1 MNSKE
6 RLIIVA
12 GPTASGKSNYALALA
27 KRSNAILINTDSR
40 QVYKYMDIGTNK
52 GIIIAKDAIIN
63 VEVSGGRKFQLREYD
78 VEKSGVSGYMFDIV
92 RPNELFSLSDFQ
104 SLSKYLVNYFCKL
117 NQKLI
122 FVGGTG
128 LYIDALIRNIK
139 LPEVLPNDELRNK
152 LQKLSREQLYDE
164 LYRLDE
170 AEARTLNASD
180 RSNSRRLIRRI
191 EIATSGKDLKGKSGS
206 VYYQLYY
213 PLINRSE
220 LYEKINSRVEQMF
233 DEGLID
239 EVQSLI
245 NMGYGNVK
253 PMQGMGYK
261 EVSAYLNGELT
272 LEKAKEKMK
281 QSHRNYATRQM
292 TWFEGVGRDYDLTR
306 VDYSK

>member
-1 MNSKE
+1 MNSNDK
-6 RLIIVA
+6 LIIVA
-12 GPTASGKSNYALALA
+12 GPTASGKTKFAIELA
-27 KRSNAILINTDSR
+27 KRNNAVLINADSR

-52 GIIIAKDAIIN
+52 GILTAKNQAIN
-63 VEVSGGRKFQLREYD
+63 VEVSGRRKFQLREYE

-92 RPNELFSLSDFQ
+92 RPDETFSLSDFQ
-104 SLSKYLVNYFCKL
+104 SLSKYLINFFSKL

-139 LPEVLPNDELRNK
+139 LPDVKPNDLLRNK
-152 LQKLSREQLYDE
+152 LRKLSREQLYDE
-164 LYRLDE
+164 LYGLDE
-170 AEARTLNASD
+170 AEARNLNASD

-206 VYYQLYY
+206 VNYQLYY

-220 LYEKINSRVEQMF
+220 LYEKINLRVEQMF

-239 EVQSLI
+239 EVKHLKK
-245 NMGYGNVK
+245 MGYEKVK

-261 EVSAYLNGELT
+261 EVIAFLNDDLNLQE
-272 LEKAKEKMK
+272 MK
-281 QSHRNYATRQM
+281 DKIKQAHRNYSARQM
-292 TWFEGVGRDYDLTR
+292 TWFEGVGRGYDLTK
-306 VDYSK
+306 VDYSC